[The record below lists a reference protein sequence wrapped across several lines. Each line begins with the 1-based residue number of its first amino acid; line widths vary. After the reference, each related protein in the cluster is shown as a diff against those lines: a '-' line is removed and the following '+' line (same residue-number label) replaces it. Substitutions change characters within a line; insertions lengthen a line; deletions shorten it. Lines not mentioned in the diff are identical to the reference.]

1 MAAKVD
7 FSALANPSMRN
18 LQAYDPGHDIPG
30 LRMRFAGFG
39 GLCELGSNENCYGPS
54 GRVYPALAGETRLL
68 HRYPDPSGKSLKSA
82 LSGIHD
88 IDPDQII
95 LGNGSHE
102 LLMQLAQVFAGPGD
116 EVLVSRYCF
125 AVYPIATKAAG
136 AQLVVADEL
145 PLTDE
150 MPLGHDLSSI
160 AVAISPKTKLIFFA
174 NPNNPTGTWFT
185 SEAFERFMAQVPQNV
200 LVVADE
206 AYIEYVTDSRLH
218 SAMRFRKQFPNLIV
232 SRTFSKAYGLAGLR
246 AGYLVADASVVQRI
260 EPIRE
265 SFNLN
270 AFALAGAEA
279 ALSDTAHLVTVR
291 DGNEIERTWL
301 RIALSGF
308 GFSVLP
314 SQTNFLLVR
323 FGERTAD
330 IEQGLLNRGIV
341 VRPMAG
347 YGLSEYLRVTVS
359 NRLENQR
366 LLLALSEIES

>member
-1 MAAKVD
+1 
-7 FSALANPSMRN
+7 
-18 LQAYDPGHDIPG
+18 
-30 LRMRFAGFG
+30 
-39 GLCELGSNENCYGPS
+39 
-54 GRVYPALAGETRLL
+54 
-68 HRYPDPSGKSLKSA
+68 
-82 LSGIHD
+82 
-88 IDPDQII
+88 
-95 LGNGSHE
+95 
-102 LLMQLAQVFAGPGD
+102 MQLAQVFSGPGD

-125 AVYPIATKAAG
+125 AVYPIAAKAAG

-150 MPLGHDLSSI
+150 MSLGHDLSSI
-160 AVAISPKTKLIFFA
+160 AAAISSKTKLIFFA

-185 SEAFERFMAQVPQNV
+185 NEAFERFMEQVPQNV

-206 AYIEYVTDSRLH
+206 AYIEYVTDSRLQ
-218 SAMRFRKQFPNLIV
+218 STMRFRKQFPNLIV

-270 AFALAGAEA
+270 AFALVGAVA
-279 ALSDTAHLVTVR
+279 ALSDKQHLVTVR
-291 DGNEIERTWL
+291 EGNEIERTWL
-301 RIALSGF
+301 QNELSGL
-308 GFSVLP
+308 GLLVLP

-330 IEQGLLNRGIV
+330 IERELLNRGIV

-359 NRLENQR
+359 NRIENQR
-366 LLLALSEIES
+366 LLLALSEIDL